1 MSGPCFIRVA
11 CAVFAGGLALAS
23 GRAAASAAA
32 AQVDAVEIA
41 PAAAQVST
49 SDVGGDL
56 PTTGTAEHA
65 SHGQGTRRPATRPF
79 AFEGSDTAEGAPA
92 SCALEGFVLP
102 ADARVF
108 AAGAYAGRRAEFQI
122 DQSGHEATTMRV
134 AVNHPDAPV
143 ALLLGAYEPTV
154 WSVGWSPGTRIV
166 AVVATGYHRQRVTGL
181 PAGVPLL
188 VSTHADRGPCGY
200 AYVGGDG
207 MKRLN
212 PLARE
217 VFGRGVDTAFAARD
231 GQVLVGAALAGAQ
244 LETDASAVSPE
255 SFRLRD
261 APLAGQAG
269 IDAAL
274 RAGILRAA
282 TSADVAAWHAA
293 HLRQRG
299 PEDVPPLHGARPAGP
314 APVPHRAYTV
324 LKEFR
329 IPAGLYGAHSATF
342 YIAPGVPQ
350 PTGNPGH
357 SSLYDIA
364 SGSCRGATCG
374 MR

>member
-1 MSGPCFIRVA
+1 MSGPCFIRIA
-11 CAVFAGGLALAS
+11 SAVFAGGLALAS
-23 GRAAASAAA
+23 GCTPPSPAA
-32 AQVDAVEIA
+32 AQVDANEIA
-41 PAAAQVST
+41 PAAAKASTPGGGGDPPATDASGQAST
-49 SDVGGDL
+49 SREAG
-56 PTTGTAEHA
+56 
-65 SHGQGTRRPATRPF
+65 RPATRPF
-79 AFEGSDTAEGAPA
+79 AFQDGDTGAPGPA
-92 SCALEGFVLP
+92 SCSLDGVALP
-102 ADARVF
+102 PDARVF
-108 AAGAYAGRRAEFQI
+108 AAGAYAGRRANFQI

-154 WSVGWSPGTRIV
+154 WSVGWTPGTRIV
-166 AVVATGYHRQRVTGL
+166 AVVATGYHRQHVTGL
-181 PAGVPLL
+181 PTGVPLL
-188 VSTHADRGPCGY
+188 VSTHKDRGPCGY

-207 MKRLN
+207 MARLN

-217 VFGRGVDTAFAARD
+217 VFGRPVDTAFAARD
-231 GQVLVGAALAGAQ
+231 GQVLVGSALAGAQ
-244 LETDASAVSPE
+244 LETDAAAVPPD

-282 TSADVAAWHAA
+282 TPADVAAWHAA
-293 HLRQRG
+293 NQRQRG
-299 PEDVPPLHGARPAGP
+299 PEDVPPVHGARTAGP
-314 APVPHRAYTV
+314 PPVPHRAYTV
-324 LKEFR
+324 LKAFR

-342 YIAPGVPQ
+342 YIAPGVAQ

-357 SSLYDIA
+357 SAVHDIA
-364 SGSCRGATCG
+364 SGTCRGATCG